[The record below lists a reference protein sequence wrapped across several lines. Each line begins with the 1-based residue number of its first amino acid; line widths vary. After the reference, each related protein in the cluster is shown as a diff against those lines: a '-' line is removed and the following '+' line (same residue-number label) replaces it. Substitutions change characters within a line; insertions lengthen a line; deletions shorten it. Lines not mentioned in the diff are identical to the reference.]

1 MTSLFQQVKDD
12 VSHISKLVKQ
22 QQTSL
27 EGTSFDMSA
36 AIQAQAIAVKNRI
49 NVLGSLQPAQSAEL
63 QELVLSG
70 PWTDI
75 QKGDISSA
83 ITAGCVA
90 SSTTARGPLS
100 PKHQT
105 MENFMGYLSLADSEK
120 LADPAVN
127 KYMKLEVL
135 SSRAIAI
142 GLFKPDEKSFKSILG
157 AGVQKAIADGAVEPQ
172 KALTDGSQEQKQ
184 DLTDSNETK
193 NHEQESPLKP
203 RALFDVGLTEPKV
216 GLTEQQAIVEK
227 AMEARSEAKGEKKT
241 TKPGKTTKDVKKE
254 EKTEKKAKSEKTEPN
269 EKSGLKMD
277 RKNCH
282 SRAYH
287 RALKVFEQK
296 GYSHEKAKE
305 KAAAEASK
313 ELQKLGF
320 EPSGMAGKMIQK
332 KPASKKK

>member
-1 MTSLFQQVKDD
+1 MYK
-12 VSHISKLVKQ
+12 
-22 QQTSL
+22 
-27 EGTSFDMSA
+27 
-36 AIQAQAIAVKNRI
+36 
-49 NVLGSLQPAQSAEL
+49 
-63 QELVLSG
+63 
-70 PWTDI
+70 
-75 QKGDISSA
+75 
-83 ITAGCVA
+83 
-90 SSTTARGPLS
+90 
-100 PKHQT
+100 
-105 MENFMGYLSLADSEK
+105 LSL
-120 LADPAVN
+120 
-127 KYMKLEVL
+127 KYT
-135 SSRAIAI
+135 
-142 GLFKPDEKSFKSILG
+142 GLFHN
-157 AGVQKAIADGAVEPQ
+157 GVLFTHCTVIKMRQKAIADGAVEPQ